1 MEVVTDLFSNVLN
14 ISDEAA
20 QRLVYSL
27 SIIILIVLLR
37 YLILIVSFRNIRDPQ
52 IRFKWRRTTTY
63 IATLLGFLLIG
74 REWFEGMQSVATFF
88 GLLSAGLAIA
98 LRELI
103 SNFAGW
109 IFILWRQPFHLGDR
123 IQIGD
128 QHGDVIDKRV
138 LMFSLIEIGNWVDA
152 DQSTGRILHV
162 PNSHIFTKVLAN
174 YTSGFR
180 FIWNEIPVHITFG
193 SNAEKARGILQKIA
207 ERHSAGC
214 AEEAQKQ
221 LKKASDS
228 VLIMYN
234 VLTPTVYLT
243 VRENGVRLTVRYL
256 TDPRRRRGTE
266 QSIWEDTLEAF
277 KSDPEIE
284 FAYQT
289 IRIYDHNTEG
299 KKARRKEGNSG
310 EEARPGHMEM
320 NSPKN
325 PGNRGQAYPESD

>member
-1 MEVVTDLFSNVLN
+1 MEVISDLFSNILN

-20 QRLVYSL
+20 VRLIYTV
-27 SIIILIVLLR
+27 SIIIMLVMLRFFLLFIV
-37 YLILIVSFRNIRDPQ
+37 FRNTRDPQ
-52 IRFKWRRTTTY
+52 VRFKWRRTTTY

-74 REWFEGMQSVATFF
+74 REWFEGMQSVATFL

-152 DQSTGRILHV
+152 DQSTGRILHI
-162 PNSHIFTKVLAN
+162 PNSHIFTQVLAN

-180 FIWNEIPVHITFG
+180 FIWHEIPVHITFG
-193 SNAEKARGILQKIA
+193 SNAAKAREILKEIA
-207 ERHSAGC
+207 DRQSAGI
-214 AEEAQKQ
+214 AEEAQQQ
-221 LKKASDS
+221 LKKASNS
-228 VLIMYN
+228 YLIMYN
-234 VLTPTVYLT
+234 VLTPAVYLS

-266 QSIWEDTLEAF
+266 QAIWEETLKAF
-277 KSDPEIE
+277 KEDPEIE

-299 KKARRKEGNSG
+299 KKARRKQEG
-310 EEARPGHMEM
+310 
-320 NSPKN
+320 K
-325 PGNRGQAYPESD
+325 ESEYDPDR